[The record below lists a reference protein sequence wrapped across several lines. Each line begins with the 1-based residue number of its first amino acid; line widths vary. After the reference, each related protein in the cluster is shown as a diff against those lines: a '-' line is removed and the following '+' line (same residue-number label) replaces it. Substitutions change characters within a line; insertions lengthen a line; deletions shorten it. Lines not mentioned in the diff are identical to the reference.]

1 MIGKALFIDSIEA
14 IRLQMAY
21 DTAKAEAMSNVLNID
36 EVTIPLYDNSMLIKA
51 IINLLRVSFP
61 KDATGFCEID
71 HYCFDMNFG
80 KISEEEVIT
89 PEDLWNRLSDEKS
102 NKSLVEISSYMSE
115 YNPVCQDSQPMIVS
129 THPLIDDNPTKK
141 PKVY

>member
-21 DTAKAEAMSNVLNID
+21 DTAKAEAMSDVLNID

-51 IINLLRVSFP
+51 IINLLRESFP
-61 KDATGFCEID
+61 VDSTGFCEID

-80 KISEEEVIT
+80 KIGEEEVIA
-89 PEDLWNRLSDEKS
+89 PENLWNRLTR
-102 NKSLVEISSYMSE
+102 SE
-115 YNPVCQDSQPMIVS
+115 EDIVS
-129 THPLIDDNPTKK
+129 THSLIDDNPTKK